1 MRNRANYT
9 ISRILPGICIAVSV
23 TLLAARPEIGA
34 VYFPDYHPND
44 AWNMKIHGGPWSEWN
59 LVKAGVPRWKGHKQP
74 LKPVWGYVDESD
86 PKVMER
92 AIDAMADH
100 GIDFVMFDWYWYDG
114 GPFLENALNNG
125 FLKAKNR
132 NRLKFFLMW
141 ANHDWGNYPVHRH
154 GAVMLRFWKP
164 TDEQFEKACR
174 HIIDDY
180 FSQPNYM
187 KTKKGEPI
195 FSIYDLWGFCC
206 AAGGYAGGM
215 KRLQLLRKW
224 TKDAG
229 YPGLHINVHSCG
241 VYNAKEMKVV
251 LDENWGYDSVTTYS
265 LCHHWRCTGRETD
278 FNVVNDDY
286 VNRILPDI
294 VKKLKVPYYPT
305 ATIGWDSTAR
315 GTVSEPWAWDK
326 YPWLPVITGSTPANF
341 KRLLMRLKNDA
352 EKNRT
357 EMILVNSWNEWTEG
371 SVLEPEEEF
380 GLGFLEAVR
389 DVFGLKKDDSK

>member
-224 TKDAG
+224 TKGAG

-294 VKKLKVPYYPT
+294 VKKLKVPYYQ
-305 ATIGWDSTAR
+305 IGRASCR
-315 GTVSEPWAWDK
+315 ERV
-326 YPWLPVITGSTPANF
+326 
-341 KRLLMRLKNDA
+341 
-352 EKNRT
+352 
-357 EMILVNSWNEWTEG
+357 
-371 SVLEPEEEF
+371 
-380 GLGFLEAVR
+380 
-389 DVFGLKKDDSK
+389 

>member
-206 AAGGYAGGM
+206 VAGGYAGGM

-380 GLGFLEAVR
+380 GFGFLEAIR
-389 DVFGLKKDDSK
+389 DVFGLKDNSK

>member
-1 MRNRANYT
+1 MEKERRSDCARWCLA
-9 ISRILPGICIAVSV
+9 IAACIA
-23 TLLAARPEIGA
+23 TFAAAETRPEIGA

-74 LKPVWGYVDESD
+74 LKPVWGYTDESD

-132 NRLKFFLMW
+132 NRLKFFVMW

-164 TDEQFEKACR
+164 TEVQFEKACR
-174 HIIDDY
+174 HIIGDY

-187 KTKKGEPI
+187 KTKNGEPI

-215 KRLQLLRKW
+215 KRLQQLRTW
-224 TKDAG
+224 TKEAG
-229 YPGLHINVHSCG
+229 YPGLHVNVHSCG

-251 LDENWGYDSVTTYS
+251 LDANWGYDSVTTYS

-278 FNVVNDDY
+278 FNVVTDDY
-286 VNRILPDI
+286 LNRILPDM
-294 VKKLKVPYYPT
+294 VAKLKVPYYPT

-341 KRLLMRLKNDA
+341 KRLLQRLKQDA
-352 EKNRT
+352 QKNKT

-380 GLGFLEAVR
+380 GFGFLEAIR
-389 DVFGLKKDDSK
+389 DVFGLKNDPK